1 MRRVGIVGAAV
12 AVAVAGFVF
21 ASPAQASFHEIRIT
35 EIFPGTS
42 QVPEAQYVELQ
53 MYSPNQTETTNQK
66 VIIYDE
72 SGIELA
78 AFTFPRNMPNGASQ
92 THILVATQEA
102 EDLFGVTSDLG
113 MSDEII
119 PEGGKV
125 CWGTDSLMV
134 DCASWGGYLGGD
146 GSSGG
151 QAGPPFNPSG
161 GLVLGQSMT
170 RKISG
175 GTDPSK
181 LDAADDTNRS
191 ADDFQFAS
199 PTPENNGPVV
209 QPSTSPSATSPP
221 IVHHDRI
228 VSLKLS
234 GKLTAAGQ
242 VEVEDDF
249 ASCFADVPVAIQKKS
264 GRKFKT
270 IKSTSTDSQGAYS
283 VKIPNK
289 PGTYRSKA
297 KGFLIDSTDNC
308 AAVKSKQVHH

>member
-1 MRRVGIVGAAV
+1 MGTAV
-12 AVAVAGFVF
+12 AVLVAAFVF

-42 QVPEAQYVELQ
+42 QVPEAQFVELQ
-53 MYSPNQTETTNQK
+53 MYSPNQTQTTGQK

-78 AFTFPRNMPNGASQ
+78 AFTFPRDMPNGATQ
-92 THILVATQEA
+92 THILVATPEA

-125 CWGTDSLMV
+125 CWGTDGFLV
-134 DCASWGGYLGGD
+134 DCASWGGYMGGD
-146 GSSGG
+146 APNGG
-151 QAGPPFNPSG
+151 QAGPPFNPSQ

-170 RKISG
+170 RKTSG
-175 GTDPSK
+175 GTDPSG
-181 LDAADDTNRS
+181 LDAADDTNNS
-191 ADDFQFAS
+191 ANDFQFAA
-199 PTPENNGPVV
+199 PTPQNNGPAVE
-209 QPSTSPSATSPP
+209 PSTSPTATTPP
-221 IVHHDRI
+221 VTQHDRI

-234 GKLTAAGQ
+234 GKLVASGKID
-242 VEVEDDF
+242 VEDDF
-249 ASCFADVPVAIQKKS
+249 AGCLSSAPVAIQKKS

-270 IKSTSTDSQGAYS
+270 IKSTSTDRQGAYS
-283 VKIPNK
+283 VKVPNK

-297 KGFLIDSTDNC
+297 KGFPATSTDNC
-308 AAVKSKQVHH
+308 VAVKSKQVHH